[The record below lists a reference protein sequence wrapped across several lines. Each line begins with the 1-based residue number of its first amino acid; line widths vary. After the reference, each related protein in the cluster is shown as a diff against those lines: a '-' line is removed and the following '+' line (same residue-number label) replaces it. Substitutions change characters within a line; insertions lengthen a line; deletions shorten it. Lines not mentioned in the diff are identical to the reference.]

1 MRATIIASVLSL
13 ACLIA
18 GCAPSGPP
26 KFRLNDVELLK
37 RERESLAVGE
47 HFANSYREQVGNLLI
62 ALFGTPDDP
71 RFPFPLGEEDPA
83 HEILSVENLKLAAGP
98 VSSDR
103 RDKHSGL
110 YREHC
115 AHCHGISGDGAGPT
129 AGMLNPYPRDFRLG
143 KFKFKDSPL
152 RRPPTDDALAITLR
166 RGIPGTGMPSFQS
179 LSDEHIDALVDYV
192 KYLSIRG
199 EFERY
204 LMAEIPRMGG
214 EPLID
219 LEELARAGTDEN
231 ESLDDQLF
239 TVVGDWL
246 SEQVVARWLKP
257 EKSVTPVP
265 PMNPGVAPGH
275 PEHTAL
281 VAQGRTLFHTK
292 ANCVQ
297 CHGDTGLG
305 DGQTENYDD
314 WTNEWLKTPGVLGD
328 DSSTWTEFLAAGA
341 LPPRKIRPRNLNL
354 PVYRGGGSPEEM
366 FVRIRNGIEGTPM
379 PSTPETLL
387 NNDETWAVVAFVRS
401 LPYANGSA
409 AVKQPDPSAGS
420 GSPSN

>member
-13 ACLIA
+13 AFLIC

-26 KFRLNDVELLK
+26 EFRLNEVELLK
-37 RERESLAVGE
+37 RERESLPTGE
-47 HFANSYREQVGNLLI
+47 HFDAKYREQVGNLVV

-83 HEILSVENLKLAAGP
+83 NEIISNENLQLAAGP

-152 RRPPTDDALAITLR
+152 RRPPTDAALASTLR
-166 RGIPGTGMPSFQS
+166 RGIPGTGMPSFHS
-179 LSDEHIDALVDYV
+179 LSDEHLDALVDYV

-204 LMAEIPRMGG
+204 LMSEVPRLGG
-214 EPLID
+214 DPLID
-219 LEELARAGTDEN
+219 LELLAKTGKEKNAE
-231 ESLDDQLF
+231 LDDQLF

-246 SEQVVARWLKP
+246 SEQLIARWIKP
-257 EKSVTPVP
+257 EKSVTAVP
-265 PMNPGVAPGH
+265 TMHPGVAPGH
-275 PEHTAL
+275 ASHADL
-281 VAQGRTLFHTK
+281 VLQGRTLFHTK

-305 DGQTENYDD
+305 DGQTENFDD
-314 WTNEWLKTPGVLGD
+314 WTNEWLKTPGVLPED
-328 DSSTWTEFLAAGA
+328 ASTWADFLAVGA

-354 PVYRGGGSPEEM
+354 PVYRGGGSPEEL

-379 PSTPETLL
+379 PSSPETLL

-401 LPYANGSA
+401 LPYGGESA
-409 AVKQPDPSAGS
+409 ASNPQSAK
-420 GSPSN
+420 PSN